1 MWNMFKVSNKYTCHA
16 SFWCLFCWFWIYFTP
31 YCSISVVNFEH
42 VIVRWDSF
50 KLKKKL
56 TENAFYQKLT
66 ESYGRYLSW
75 PISKIMVCFIPRQNP
90 EFPKW
95 KNPTPIN
102 DLKDDL
108 FFGGGGGGGG
118 GGGKASRTNV
128 PVGRAHDR
136 NFSLLYL
143 MFPLVII

>member
-1 MWNMFKVSNKYTCHA
+1 
-16 SFWCLFCWFWIYFTP
+16 
-31 YCSISVVNFEH
+31 
-42 VIVRWDSF
+42 
-50 KLKKKL
+50 
-56 TENAFYQKLT
+56 
-66 ESYGRYLSW
+66 
-75 PISKIMVCFIPRQNP
+75 MVCFLPRQNP

-108 FFGGGGGGGG
+108 FWGGGGGGG

>member
-1 MWNMFKVSNKYTCHA
+1 MFKVSNKYTCHA

-75 PISKIMVCFIPRQNP
+75 PISKIMVCFIPKQNP

-102 DLKDDL
+102 DLKDDFL
-108 FFGGGGGGGG
+108 FFFLG

-128 PVGRAHDR
+128 PVGRAHDK

-143 MFPLVII
+143 MFPLIII